1 MKSRTS
7 LFNRTVIV
15 NLLQRYWVG
24 FAAYLI
30 ILGAVTVLP
39 LINALQ
45 ATSWNATNVPYYAS
59 LIQLMGNLQPVLVVN
74 FITVAVAATL
84 LFSYLYN
91 SRHTGMMASLPIKR
105 ETMYLS
111 VSAAAVGGL
120 TLCNLVIALVLL
132 LVEVLYGQLHL
143 GAIGML
149 TGVSVLSIVCFFGMA
164 AFCCML
170 TGNIFAGPAVYFIFN
185 FLTIGVESLVNT
197 LLRKVVFGMPAGFS
211 PVTQFLSPILQVA
224 GRVVFDY
231 ERINN
236 EAGKWVDYT
245 WQLEGVGVLAIY
257 TLIGL
262 VFLWLG
268 MLLYKNRRME
278 TAGDTISI
286 EILKPVFRFCCTVG
300 AGLIFAV
307 FMQELLYQIT
317 PRTWMAAA
325 YIAVLLIIGGAL
337 GYFIAK
343 MLIEK
348 TVRVFRTGWK
358 TVGIYAVCCIVIM
371 AAIEGD
377 LFGYEKKV
385 PAVSEIKSVGIHTF
399 DGNYMD
405 FDEAEN
411 IETVVKL
418 HQAIIANKAFHEM
431 ENGTMDVI
439 RYIGQFEEPTA
450 NFSRRMLLISYDLG
464 NDKFM
469 ERRYMVAYGPDEIRD
484 TSSEIRTLE
493 ALINTEEGIA
503 ERYIVDYPVTINSVQ
518 GGWVEYVD
526 KESYERFHFND
537 LAPSEIVRLYTECI
551 LPDIQDGTLGV
562 IHIIENEEYAK
573 NKYNCTIGLDLAENV
588 TENPYLGGYTYT
600 DYRSIQVYPT
610 LDAHR
615 TIAFLKEYGIEPA
628 TVYDSMTAEG
638 YVFDDLG
645 SYRPGDEDIDFYEKT
660 LQEMGIAPM
669 AETREVTTYVAKDA
683 PASVGVIG
691 GADGPTQVYV
701 TK

>member
-7 LFNRTVIV
+7 LFNRTIIV

-24 FAAYLI
+24 FAAYLC

-59 LIQLMGNLQPVLVVN
+59 LIQLMNNVQSVVVVN
-74 FITVAVAATL
+74 FITVAVASAL

-91 SRHTGMMASLPIKR
+91 ARHTGMMASLPIKR

-111 VSAAAVGGL
+111 VSAAVVGGL
-120 TLCNLVIALVLL
+120 TLCNLLVALVML
-132 LVEVLYGQLHL
+132 LVEVLYGQVHL

-149 TGVSVLSIVCFFGMA
+149 LGISLLSTLCFFGMA

-170 TGNIFAGPAVYFIFN
+170 TGNIFAGPAVYLIFN
-185 FLTIGVESLVNT
+185 FLTIGVESLVNA
-197 LLRKVVFGMPAGFS
+197 LLRKIVFGMPNAFS
-211 PVTQFLSPILQVA
+211 PVTQFLSPIIQV
-224 GRVVFDY
+224 GRSVFFNY

-245 WQLEGVGVLAIY
+245 WKLEGVGTLVIY

-300 AGLIFAV
+300 AGLAFAV

-317 PRTWMAAA
+317 PRIWMAAA
-325 YIAVLLIIGGAL
+325 YIAVLLIIGGTL
-337 GYFIAK
+337 GYFISK

-358 TVGIYAVCCIVIM
+358 TVGIYAVCVVLIM
-371 AAIEGD
+371 TAIECD

-385 PAVSEIKSVGIHTF
+385 PNASEVKSVYVHTF
-399 DGNYMD
+399 DGYTMD

-411 IETVVKL
+411 IETIVNL
-418 HQAIIANKAFHEM
+418 HKSIIANKAFHEM
-431 ENGTMDVI
+431 DNGTMDVI
-439 RYIGQFEEPTA
+439 QYIGQFEEPTA
-450 NFSRRMLLISYDLG
+450 SFSKRMLNITYNLG
-464 NDKFM
+464 NGKPLT
-469 ERRYMVAYGPDEIRD
+469 RRYMVAYGPDEIRD
-484 TSSEIRTLE
+484 MSSDIRKLE
-493 ALINTEEGIA
+493 ALMNTEEGIA
-503 ERYIVDYPVTINSVQ
+503 ERLVADYLVTINNVES
-518 GGWVEYVD
+518 GWIEFAD
-526 KESYERFHFND
+526 KETYERLHFND
-537 LAPSEIVRLYTECI
+537 LAPSEIARLYTECI
-551 LPDIQDGTLGV
+551 LPDIAEGTLG
-562 IHIIENEEYAK
+562 ILHIIENEEYAK
-573 NKYNCTIGLDLAENV
+573 SKYNCTISIDLLEGREASPFGGEA
-588 TENPYLGGYTYT
+588 YLNYHHIT
-600 DYRSIQVYPT
+600 VYPT

-615 TIAFLKEYGIEPA
+615 TMAFLKELGIEPA

-638 YVFDDLG
+638 YVYDDLG
-645 SYRPGDEDIDFYEKT
+645 SYRPGDEEAFDFYEKT
-660 LQEMGIAPM
+660 LQEMGIAV
-669 AETREVTTYVAKDA
+669 AETREVTTYVPQDA
-683 PASVGVIG
+683 AVIG
-691 GADGPTQVYV
+691 GADGPTAIIVD
-701 TK
+701 